1 MAGKKCYKKTERGD
15 LNSGYSAAWKEQ
27 MKMTDLVAIV
37 GRDLMFRGI
46 TTAAV
51 QLR

>member
-1 MAGKKCYKKTERGD
+1 MIQENRKRGFKQWID
-15 LNSGYSAAWKEQ
+15 RYSAAWKEW

-37 GRDLMFRGI
+37 GRGLMFRGI